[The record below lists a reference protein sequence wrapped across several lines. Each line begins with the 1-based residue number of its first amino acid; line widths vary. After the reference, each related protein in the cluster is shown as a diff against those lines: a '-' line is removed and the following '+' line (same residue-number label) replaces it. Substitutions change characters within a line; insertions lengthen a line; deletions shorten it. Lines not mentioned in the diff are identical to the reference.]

1 MEEQIVFLDR
11 AAFRQ
16 WLSKN
21 YATNKGVWL
30 VFSKVDTLKTIKQ
43 SEALEEALCFGW
55 INGQIKSLDDE
66 KYLMKFTPRRKDSR
80 WSEYNRNL
88 AARLIEQ
95 GIMTEYGLAAIE
107 QAKKSGTWDLPRQER
122 ASDEQI
128 QILID
133 ALHGHDL
140 ALANLLKMPLSVRRT
155 YTTAYLD
162 VKTEETRVKRLKRI
176 IERLNENKKPM

>member
-1 MEEQIVFLDR
+1 MEEQILFPDR
-11 AAFRQ
+11 AAFRK

-21 YATNKGVWL
+21 HASNKGVWL
-30 VFSKVDTLKTIKQ
+30 VLSKVNTLKTLKPD
-43 SEALEEALCFGW
+43 EALEEALCFGW
-55 INGQIKSLDDE
+55 IDGQIKSLDEE
-66 KYLMKFTPRRKDSR
+66 KYMKKFTPRRKGSR

-95 GIMTEYGLAAIE
+95 GQMTEFGLAAIE
-107 QAKKSGTWDLPRQER
+107 QAKQSGNWNVPQQAR

-133 ALHGHDL
+133 ALQGYDL
-140 ALANLLKMPLSVRRT
+140 ALANFLKMPLSVRRT

-162 VKTEETRVKRLKRI
+162 AKAEETRVSRLKRI
-176 IERLNENKKPM
+176 IERLNENKRPM